1 MAEEKKQ
8 SPGADE
14 QPIDD
19 ALREPSIG
27 MMYDKEKDQ
36 AKVFSQNPDGSIG
49 TVDPTPENESL
60 FFIMDKNIP
69 MNFYKNLKKY
79 HNNPSINIYVLP
91 RRGLDRMKEA
101 LKRYWNKTTSD
112 DVKLYYRCKMHPD
125 GRYECQMK
133 SRGIGDTEIPWNM
146 LARYGLSYGALEKTG
161 NLKRMKNYEPTGMLK
176 LNYYD
181 NIISGLKG
189 DAKLRLSGK
198 GENVK
203 VDFKFHTNNPDQ
215 QIDGVKFTNDDLLNL
230 EKYGNLGR
238 VFETPENRY
247 LVSRDF
253 DTLQTEKVP
262 VDRAFMPRF
271 ISGTEV
277 SEAAVETFK
286 RGEACPIVI
295 TDRNGNV
302 REVLYQYN
310 VVFRKPMPVMT
321 VEQRNALAKEH
332 REQREVD
339 RIFSSPERA
348 EEQTQSPQTPKQ
360 SAEQTPEAAGQ
371 GQAPTP
377 APAVAPE
384 PSKQGQAAET
394 AGQGQAPTP
403 APAVAPEPSKQG
415 QAPTPGAG
423 QKQGQQQPGGG
434 QKPPR
439 PEVAKT
445 TPRNGRKTGKHV

>member
-1 MAEEKKQ
+1 MAENQNQ
-8 SPGADE
+8 SPGAEE

-19 ALREPSIG
+19 MLREPSVGVI
-27 MMYDKEKDQ
+27 YDKEKDQ
-36 AKVFSQNPDGSIG
+36 AKVLSQNPDGSLG
-49 TVDPTPENESL
+49 AVEPTPENENL
-60 FFIMDKNIP
+60 FFVMSEKIP
-69 MNFYKNLKKY
+69 ENVYKNFQKY
-79 HNNPSINIYVLP
+79 YDNPSINIYIVP
-91 RRGLDRMKEA
+91 RRGLDRMKTA

-198 GENVK
+198 GEHVK

-215 QIDGVKFTNDDLLNL
+215 QIDGVKFTNDDLRNL

-253 DTLQTEKVP
+253 DTQQTEKVP

-271 ISGTEV
+271 ISGTELQ
-277 SEAAVETFK
+277 EPTIDAFK

-295 TDRNGNV
+295 ADRNGNV

-348 EEQTQSPQTPKQ
+348 DEQTQSPQTPKQ
-360 SAEQTPEAAGQ
+360 SAEQAPEAAGQ

-377 APAVAPE
+377 APAAAPE

-394 AGQGQAPTP
+394 AGQGQ
-403 APAVAPEPSKQG
+403 E
-415 QAPTPGAG
+415 PTPGAG
-423 QKQGQQQPGGG
+423 HKQGQQQPGGG

-439 PEVAKT
+439 PQVVKP